1 MTELAIGIDGGG
13 SSCRAAVADRSGK
26 ILGRGT
32 AGPANILSNLQGSLE
47 NIILAAKEAL
57 RDAALPPETVSS
69 VSAVVGVAGANVGD
83 YGSRIEK
90 ALPFAD
96 GKVVTDALIA
106 LQGALGDSDGVI
118 GAFGTGSVY
127 NARRNGT
134 ISGIG
139 GWGFVVGDQASGAR
153 LGRDLLERSLL
164 AYDKVRPGSAL
175 TENIMAE
182 FGNDPEKLVEFAHV
196 SKPKDFARYAPVIFD
211 HANNN
216 DEVAAAIVSEAA
228 SAIGEN
234 LDALIWPECP
244 AICLLGGLA
253 NAYRPWLA
261 ERHVALLTEPKGDV
275 LQGAVELAVKRLHIE
290 TRGAA

>member
-1 MTELAIGIDGGG
+1 
-13 SSCRAAVADRSGK
+13 
-26 ILGRGT
+26 LGRGT

-139 GWGFVVGDQASGAR
+139 GWGFIVGDQASGAR
-153 LGRDLLERSLL
+153 LGRNLLEGSLL
-164 AYDKVRPGSAL
+164 AYDKVRPRSAL
-175 TENIMAE
+175 TERIMAE